1 MRLLIALVITSLILA
16 GANAQIWIM
25 SPASQNSGNSGT
37 HVTPTCANAMDFS
50 QACNSQY
57 IGAI

>member
-25 SPASQNSGNSGT
+25 SPASQKSGSSGT
-37 HVTPTCANAMDFS
+37 HVTPTCAGVINASVGCPLPML
-50 QACNSQY
+50 
-57 IGAI
+57 GM